1 MSAEADLTPRRAL
14 ITGGA
19 GFIGSH
25 LADALIARG
34 WHVTALDDLSTGSQR
49 NVAHL
54 LDHPRFRLTTGSVL
68 DPEVVGAEA
77 ADVDRIFHLA
87 AAVGVRLIVER
98 PLNSLV
104 TNIRGTEIV
113 LEAAARRG
121 AKLLLAST
129 SEVYGKTNGS
139 PARED
144 DDRVLGSLRKLRWSY
159 SISKSVDEILA
170 YAYHVELGLPT
181 VVARIFNAAGPRQS
195 GRYGMVVPRLVGQAL
210 RGEPLTV
217 YGDGCQTRSFTY
229 VGDVVEAMVRLM
241 EAPAAEGEVFNVA
254 GRGEVT
260 IVELARR
267 IIRRTGSGSA
277 ITFVPFRDVFG
288 DRFED
293 MERRAA
299 DPSRMEAATGYRC
312 ATPLDE
318 ILDRVIQAE
327 REAVGAR

>member
-1 MSAEADLTPRRAL
+1 MRAL
-14 ITGGA
+14 VTGGA

-25 LADALIARG
+25 LSDALIARG
-34 WHVTALDDLSTGSQR
+34 WHVTALDDLSTGSR
-49 NVAHL
+49 HNVAHL
-54 LDHPRFRLTTGSVL
+54 LGHPRFRLTTGSVL
-68 DPEVVGAEA
+68 DPEAVEA
-77 ADVDRIFHLA
+77 AAAGADRIFHLA

-98 PLNSLV
+98 PLSSLV
-104 TNIRGTEIV
+104 TNIRGTETV

-121 AKLLLAST
+121 TKLLVAST
-129 SEVYGKTNGS
+129 SEIYGKVSGG

-195 GRYGMVVPRLVGQAL
+195 GRHGMVVPRLVGQAL
-210 RGEPLTV
+210 REEPLTV

-229 VGDVVEAMVRLM
+229 VGDVVEAMARLM

-254 GRGEVT
+254 GREEVT

-267 IIRRTGSGSA
+267 IIRKTGSRSPIA
-277 ITFVPFRDVFG
+277 FVPFQDVFG
-288 DRFED
+288 DGFED
-293 MERRAA
+293 MERRVA
-299 DPSRMEAATGYRC
+299 DPSRMEAATGFRC
-312 ATPLDE
+312 ATSLDE
-318 ILDRVIQAE
+318 ILDRVIRAE
-327 REAVGAR
+327 RETAAAR